1 MLRVLARCSCS
12 PCLFPLFWTVIQHGC
27 WVRLLSG
34 SLTLCGW
41 GSSPLLSA
49 EAHARVGCLPVSV
62 CILHSFCRSRI
73 ARGILIF
80 HLSGPCS
87 RGCRAA
93 WADAP
98 SRGCSGISRLSTVW
112 PLPVLLRAGRERAVP
127 CWGRCGF
134 RAWWRRGV
142 GDDGMPRDCARCECG
157 HGVSLCLRVVLF
169 AGGCAPCLVHG
180 VWLRVLFLVG
190 CFAALVAVCPLGC
203 LFVGCVLLCRVLP
216 VCCVLVC
223 LTAIA
228 CCAFRE
234 RSRTWCDIVHAGL
247 CGCAF
252 DGDRGCRLLFTL

>member
-1 MLRVLARCSCS
+1 MGV
-12 PCLFPLFWTVIQHGC
+12 
-27 WVRLLSG
+27 
-34 SLTLCGW
+34 
-41 GSSPLLSA
+41 SSSIPLLSA

-98 SRGCSGISRLSTVW
+98 SGGCSGISRLSTVW
-112 PLPVLLRAGRERAVP
+112 PLPVLLRAGRERAAP

-169 AGGCAPCLVHG
+169 AGGCAPCFWRG
-180 VWLRVLFLVG
+180 VLLRLSRCARF
-190 CFAALVAVCPLGC
+190 GC
-203 LFVGCVLLCRVLP
+203 LFVVCVPLRRLLP

-228 CCAFRE
+228 C
-234 RSRTWCDIVHAGL
+234 L
-247 CGCAF
+247 CVS
-252 DGDRGCRLLFTL
+252 

>member
-1 MLRVLARCSCS
+1 M
-12 PCLFPLFWTVIQHGC
+12 F
-27 WVRLLSG
+27 
-34 SLTLCGW
+34 GW
-41 GSSPLLSA
+41 GSIPLLSA
-49 EAHARVGCLPVSV
+49 RVPHVLCWWRFHLLWRFQAAFVGLLTFICLGRVRVVVAPRGRMLPLGGVRVFPVYLRSGRCRCCCVRVGNAPRVGC
-62 CILHSFCRSRI
+62 
-73 ARGILIF
+73 
-80 HLSGPCS
+80 
-87 RGCRAA
+87 GC
-93 WADAP
+93 
-98 SRGCSGISRLSTVW
+98 C
-112 PLPVLLRAGRERAVP
+112 
-127 CWGRCGF
+127 
-134 RAWWRRGV
+134 AWWRRGV

-203 LFVGCVLLCRVLP
+203 LFVGCVPLRRVLP